1 MKGLVVTRDLK
12 LRLADD
18 IEAPRVGDYDALVKT
33 ECCCICNGT
42 DREIIAGALPEAGC
56 YPLILGHEAVGRVV
70 ALGPKARRLRIGDR
84 VLRTSHPGDGHYASA
99 WGGFCEYGLVSDAE
113 SMREDGAPPAHDV
126 AAITQQV
133 VPEGI
138 SPVAASV
145 MITMKETASALDR
158 IGVKPGD
165 RVALMGTGPVALSM
179 VMLLRE
185 MGVINV
191 AVFGRNPLTL
201 EMAQNA
207 GATLVIDDRARREA
221 LAAEGSLRG
230 IVDHFIDTVGTLETI
245 QRGRALLAEDGML
258 SVYGLRSKGDLD
270 IGVGG
275 GRRNWGLRFVQ
286 WPIAQ
291 AEARCHSRIVQ
302 GVLNGRLNPE
312 LLVTHRLPIEAYADG
327 FKAIESREAVKVALL
342 FGEAEG

>member
-1 MKGLVVTRDLK
+1 MKGLIVTKDF
-12 LRLADD
+12 RLELAGD
-18 IEAPRVGDYDALVKT
+18 IEMPRIGDYDALVKT

-42 DREIIAGALPEAGC
+42 DREIIAGALPEAGR
-56 YPLILGHEAVGRVV
+56 YPLLLGHEAVGRVV

-84 VLRTSHPGDGHYASA
+84 VLRASHPGDCRYAST

-113 SMREDGAPPAHDV
+113 AMREDAAPPAHDV
-126 AAITQQV
+126 AAVTQQV

-165 RVALMGTGPVALSM
+165 RVALMGTGPVALSIA
-179 VMLLRE
+179 MLLRE
-185 MGVINV
+185 MGAASV
-191 AVFGRNPLTL
+191 AIFGRNPLTL
-201 EMAQNA
+201 ELARNA
-207 GATLVIDDRARREA
+207 GATLIIDERACGEA
-221 LAAEGSLRG
+221 LAAEESLRG
-230 IVDHFIDTVGTLETI
+230 KTDHFIDTVGTLETI
-245 QRGRALLAEDGML
+245 RRGRALLAEDGMV
-258 SVYGLRSKGDLD
+258 SVYGLRSSGGLD
-270 IGVGG
+270 IGGG
-275 GRRNWGLRFVQ
+275 ARNWGLRFVQ
-286 WPIAQ
+286 WPVAQ

-302 GVLNGRLNPE
+302 GVLNGRLHPE

-327 FKAIESREAVKVALL
+327 FKAIENRRAAKVALL